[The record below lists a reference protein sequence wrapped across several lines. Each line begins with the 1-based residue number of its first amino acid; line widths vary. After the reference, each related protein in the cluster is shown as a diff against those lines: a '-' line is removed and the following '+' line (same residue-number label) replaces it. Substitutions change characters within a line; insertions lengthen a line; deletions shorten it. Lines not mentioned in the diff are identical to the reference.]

1 MMTKDKFIDRYIGS
15 QKKEIEAVYAKT

>member
-1 MMTKDKFIDRYIGS
+1 MTKDKFIDRYIGS